1 MKVKKKIIIINND
14 DKNKCVEL
22 LYISVRTRKSK
33 KKDKKKEE
41 IWIYCNHLKNSN
53 KRIFFQIL

>member
-1 MKVKKKIIIINND
+1 
-14 DKNKCVEL
+14 

-41 IWIYCNHLKNSN
+41 LWIYCNNLKNSN
-53 KRIFFQIL
+53 